1 MGFGLVESGV
11 EGAERFVFGV
21 VEAFE
26 GVLGYRIL

>member
-21 VEAFE
+21 VEVFQV
-26 GVLGYRIL
+26 VLAYLIL